1 MGIRESLLGSTALS
15 PAREW
20 RRFLTSRTFTPDRD
34 MDVIIHAIG
43 GGASGGVANSGG
55 YGVALA
61 TGGGAGAYV
70 RLHVTLKAGVTYTFM
85 IGAGGAAVVG
95 STSYPTRADGND
107 GGDTTITGGGL
118 AIVAGGGKK
127 GTSRNGTSPHT
138 TTLLNGG
145 PGGIASGGDINRNG
159 GRGGNV
165 NAGSLTGNSSTYI
178 AQATGGGAV
187 NLLGDAECRGG
198 DIGPVNYSTSS
209 GMGSTGGGGIG
220 ENGFPLQNTGYYS
233 LGGGLGSLTGAG
245 DGVATTLIARSFM
258 GFWDKLGPRSTSNS
272 SASGPGAGNVGMA
285 SGPYASGEFAGSA
298 GYAHFNSTGTSGIA
312 TYGGGSGGAAGG
324 STSSAS
330 SSGKGGDGAI
340 FLEVLS

>member
-20 RRFLTSRTFTPDRD
+20 RRFLTSRTFTPSVD

-43 GGASGGVANSGG
+43 GGASGGVANCGG
-55 YGVALA
+55 YAVALA
-61 TGGGAGAYV
+61 TGGGAGGYV
-70 RLHVTLKAGVTYTFM
+70 KMRVTLKAGVTYTFT

-107 GGDTTITGGGL
+107 GGDTTVTGGGL

-145 PGGIASGGDINRNG
+145 LGGIASGGDVNRNG

-165 NAGSLTGNSSTYI
+165 NAGSLTGNSSTYL

-198 DIGPVNYSTSS
+198 DIGPINYGTSS
-209 GMGSTGGGGIG
+209 GIGSTGGGGIG
-220 ENGFPLQNTGYYS
+220 ENAGNITNTGNSS
-233 LGGGLGSLTGAG
+233 LGGGCGSLTGMG
-245 DGVATTLIARSFM
+245 DATATTLIARSFM
-258 GFWDKLGPRSTSNS
+258 GFWDKLGPRSTSS
-272 SASGPGAGNVGMA
+272 SAASGPGAGNPGM
-285 SGPYASGEFAGSA
+285 SNSSYLPGEFAGGGS
-298 GYAHFNSTGTSGIA
+298 YAHYGASSTSSAA
-312 TYGGGSGGAAGG
+312 TYGGGSGGSAGG
-324 STSSAS
+324 STSTAPG
-330 SSGKGGDGAI
+330 SGKGGDGVI
-340 FLEVLS
+340 FLEILS